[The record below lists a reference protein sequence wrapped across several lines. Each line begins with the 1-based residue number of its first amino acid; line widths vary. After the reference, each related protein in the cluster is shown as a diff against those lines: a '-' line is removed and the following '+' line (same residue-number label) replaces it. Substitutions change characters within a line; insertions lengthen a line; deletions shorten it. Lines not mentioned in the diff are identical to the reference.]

1 MKSHTTIGII
11 CFLSGIGLGGFLV
24 GIPLGLRLLSTQ
36 HHYFE
41 HETFFKGQLGNREV
55 RGITY
60 FESQGIKLMDSARW
74 KVEILRHSNPD
85 PTVIYTGKSA
95 FQEAL
100 PRQPKISIEGGEIR
114 IEDGEQIL
122 KVRVMDDHPPEVS
135 IDGGQIN
142 IKTDESALE
151 IRTADGDAVPAAPS
165 NP

>member
-1 MKSHTTIGII
+1 MKPHTAIGII
-11 CFLSGIGLGGFLV
+11 CFLSGIGLGGLLV

-60 FESQGIKLMDSARW
+60 FEYQGIGFLESGRW
-74 KVEILRHSNPD
+74 KVELLRPGNPD
-85 PTVIYTGKSA
+85 PTTIYTSASA

-100 PRQPKISIEGGEIR
+100 PRQPTISITDSEIR

-122 KVRVMDDHPPEVS
+122 KVRVMDAPRPEVS